1 MKLFRNTKEKWV
13 EVVMPES
20 SVDEM
25 NDQLLSC
32 TTDAY
37 IQQHCRILYQNIRI
51 FLHAKDEEKRQSAY
65 AIACNEYGALIR
77 VRKFTDR
84 KQKQIANKAISDF
97 FEADVQYHHGSSD
110 KMEYNQRINNREEFW
125 SGVAQEEFF
134 VDFMDDLFNRKK

>member
-1 MKLFRNTKEKWV
+1 MKLFRIKKEKWA

-20 SVDEM
+20 SVYEM

-32 TTDAY
+32 ATDAY

-51 FLHAKDEEKRQSAY
+51 ISHAKDEEKRQSAY
-65 AIACNEYGALIR
+65 AIACKEYGALIR

-84 KQKQIANKAISDF
+84 KQKQIVNKAISDF
-97 FEADVQYHHGSSD
+97 VEADVQYHHSGSSD
-110 KMEYNQRINNREEFW
+110 TEYIKRKNNREEFW

-134 VDFMDDLFNRKK
+134 VDFMDDLFEKK

>member
-1 MKLFRNTKEKWV
+1 MKLFRIKKEKWA

-32 TTDAY
+32 ATDAY

-51 FLHAKDEEKRQSAY
+51 FSHAKDEETRQSGF
-65 AIACNEYGALIR
+65 AIACKEYGALIR

-84 KQKQIANKAISDF
+84 KQKQIVNKAISDF
-97 FEADVQYHHGSSD
+97 VEADDQYHYLVSSD
-110 KMEYNQRINNREEFW
+110 TKYIRQKNNRESFW

-134 VDFMDDLFNRKK
+134 VNFMDDLFRKK